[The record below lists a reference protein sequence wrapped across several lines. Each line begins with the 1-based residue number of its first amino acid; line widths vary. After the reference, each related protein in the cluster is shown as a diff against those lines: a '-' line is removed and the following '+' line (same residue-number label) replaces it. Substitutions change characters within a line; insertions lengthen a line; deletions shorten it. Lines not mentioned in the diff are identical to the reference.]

1 VGEGEGKTMPLGI
14 TLPLSQWLDLQA
26 KRRRESKG
34 KPVDTRMSVVCGIS
48 EDRRLARQVGNR
60 VEARARKGENN
71 G

>member
-1 VGEGEGKTMPLGI
+1 MPLGI

-34 KPVDTRMSVVCGIS
+34 KLVDTRGAVVCGTS
-48 EDRRLARQVGNR
+48 EDLRLAQQVGNR
-60 VEARARKGENN
+60 AECKTRKGEND